1 MWIFG
6 QVWFACLV
14 GFAVGV
20 VLDWVVRVRPLSQR
34 VASLEARLAGDARS
48 ARQDGEH
55 GRSVFDRGPFA
66 SATLSPDGFVTER
79 NRGGLLT
86 PKGTGGVP
94 DSFETDLLDIGEPPP
109 HDAGRTGVEDFPG
122 VSRISDAWETEAEEA
137 TRAAPEPWQPI
148 GPAATAAE
156 ESWQAD
162 EPALSAL
169 ESTRD
174 NWQTQPNQPAEPVD
188 DTEAA
193 DQQYLEFLRAG
204 ANHAPI
210 DAGAD
215 DDDTDDTE
223 THGEVPPPDA
233 NEVTSVLP
241 YAAGDAIDA
250 DGEQPRIDGYE
261 AYESYAQDE
270 YQQNG
275 YQAAEYQ
282 GNGYAD
288 SGYQFGEYQP
298 EEIEEPE
305 ESSSPLPRRGASSE
319 GSLRFTP
326 FAPYEIP
333 FEGQDA
339 EYTDTQQPH
348 NGELTPI
355 EEGGFQPFQ
364 KPVGAADGPYDT
376 ATDGAWIGEDGQL
389 VGLMQDGLQ
398 DVSANGSHMLSEADE
413 ASPSSWFDFSDAGP
427 QTITDGSLTQRM
439 LPVSRPDLDHPDLLP
454 ESVFGTDN
462 DTIYGEDGP
471 ARSLFEPVI
480 PPDELEDNFQA
491 PAYEEPAAQPAYVDQ
506 QPAARDEFDGFEDV
520 GYDTPGYGD
529 AAFDTTP
536 QGTPETASDS
546 GPATDEFFSPAASPR
561 PMRVR
566 TGMDSG
572 PATQSIPAMPSVP
585 TPGHADG
592 DGGDQGGPF
601 GPGSAL
607 PLPDGSAPS
616 PQFRVKARTSSMVFH
631 TEASPFYERLE
642 PQVWFHD
649 PGVAQRAGFTSWERP
664 RTW

>member
-1 MWIFG
+1 
-6 QVWFACLV
+6 
-14 GFAVGV
+14 V
-20 VLDWVVRVRPLSQR
+20 VLDWAVRVRPLTSR
-34 VASLEARLAGDARS
+34 IADLEARLAADARS
-48 ARQDGEH
+48 ARQDGEL
-55 GRSVFDRGPFA
+55 GRSVFDRGTFG
-66 SATLSPDGFVTER
+66 SAALSPDGFVTER

-86 PKGTGGVP
+86 PSSPGGSP
-94 DSFETDLLDIGEPPP
+94 DGFATDLLDVGEPPP
-109 HDAGRTGVEDFPG
+109 HDSNRATGVEDFPG

-156 ESWQAD
+156 ESWQQAD
-162 EPALSAL
+162 EPALSAM

-174 NWQTQPNQPAEPVD
+174 RWQTEPNQPSRESQLDQPADE
-188 DTEAA
+188 TGQA

-210 DAGAD
+210 EPAADDGFEEVDLAGTNFEAPEYGPENSEAGDEAGAP
-215 DDDTDDTE
+215 
-223 THGEVPPPDA
+223 GSS
-233 NEVTSVLP
+233 EVTSVMP
-241 YAAGDAIDA
+241 VQ
-250 DGEQPRIDGYE
+250 EQPQINGYE

-275 YQAAEYQ
+275 YQDNSYSDT
-282 GNGYAD
+282 GYD

-298 EEIEEPE
+298 EEVEEPV
-305 ESSSPLPRRGASSE
+305 ESSTPLPRRGASGE
-319 GSLRFTP
+319 GSMRFAP

-333 FEGQDA
+333 FDGQESELVDA
-339 EYTDTQQPH
+339 QQQPR

-364 KPVGAADGPYDT
+364 KPAGGAEGPYDT
-376 ATDGAWIGEDGQL
+376 AATDGAWIGDDGQL
-389 VGLMQDGLQ
+389 VGLMQDGSQ
-398 DVSANGSHMLSEADE
+398 DVASNGSHMLAGADGGFDGD
-413 ASPSSWFDFSDAGP
+413 AGQSSWFDFGDAGERSMA
-427 QTITDGSLTQRM
+427 DASLTQRM

-454 ESVFGTDN
+454 ESVFGTDH
-462 DTIYGEDGP
+462 DTVYGEDGP
-471 ARSLFEPVI
+471 SRSLFEPVI

-491 PAYEEPAAQPAYVDQ
+491 PAYEETPAAYEDQ
-506 QPAARDEFDGFEDV
+506 QGFA
-520 GYDTPGYGD
+520 GQAYDAPGYGD
-529 AAFDTTP
+529 APDP
-536 QGTPETASDS
+536 
-546 GPATDEFFSPAASPR
+546 GPATDEFFSPAAAPR

-566 TGMDSG
+566 TGMNDENG
-572 PATQSIPAMPSVP
+572 PATQSIPAMPPVAAP
-585 TPGHADG
+585 EAQQG
-592 DGGDQGGPF
+592 DSDAGPF

-649 PGVAQRAGFTSWERP
+649 PEVAQRAGFTSWERP